1 MKTPNITFA
10 WRFPEIAE
18 PRPENCRSASHT
30 SNVTAEAA
38 AMALSVTS
46 RSLVTSPVLVGGGL
60 AGAGRFGGRL
70 VRRSGRALGLGTA
83 PPARRIGGLSP
94 AGSPRRHRVRKR
106 ARRRLDRILVDRRF
120 LGGAVVGIVGF
131 PDHPDAVDL
140 GHLDQRLGLV
150 DRGLPFRRPV
160 ARVDLPTAALPD
172 VHLVCDVAGH
182 ASSDG
187 GSTSFAAPALSRPS
201 ASGDLTTNEAPNPP
215 ILSNQTLITRT
226 ITRDCPSDKPA
237 RMPHAR
243 VPGARTRLP

>member
-60 AGAGRFGGRL
+60 AGAGRFGGAL
-70 VRRSGRALGLGTA
+70 FDAPGVRSVWARP

-94 AGSPRRHRVRKR
+94 AGSPRRLRGPRRHRVRKR

-187 GSTSFAAPALSRPS
+187 GSTSFAAPALPR
-201 ASGDLTTNEAPNPP
+201 
-215 ILSNQTLITRT
+215 RVH
-226 ITRDCPSDKPA
+226 PA
-237 RMPHAR
+237 I
-243 VPGARTRLP
+243 